1 MKILLL
7 APQPFYSE
15 RGTPIAIYNLA
26 KVLGEA
32 GNEIDL
38 MTFPGGKDLPLVN
51 TRIQRVGKW
60 LPLFGGLPVGFSFRK
75 LVLDGVMLFA
85 TIKACVQQRY
95 DVIHA
100 VEESVFIAIIC
111 ARIKGSKVV
120 YDMDSSM
127 SDQLVERH
135 TWLNA
140 LRAPLDWAEKIAVKR
155 SSRVLAVCQAL
166 ADKALAYGVATP
178 VDILED
184 VSDNQIAGGE
194 GHADDLSALLPQ
206 YPTKALYIG
215 NLEHY
220 QGVGLVLESL
230 AQPGIPDS
238 LGFLVIGGI
247 VQDIEKYQAQARE
260 LGIAERVHFLGP
272 RPVGLLAQFLAQGDI
287 LVSPRLKG
295 VNTPMKIYTYLAAEK
310 PIVATKIAS
319 HTQVLDDDNAYLVEP
334 DATSMALGFQR
345 LVEQPELAQQLAIKA
360 KSDAETRFSFK
371 RFRERLLAI
380 YAQL

>member
-32 GNEIDL
+32 GHMIDL
-38 MTFPGGKDLPLVN
+38 MTFPGGKDLPLDN
-51 TRIQRVGKW
+51 TRIIRVGAW
-60 LPLFGGLPVGFSFRK
+60 VPLFGDLPVGFSFRK
-75 LVLDGVMLFA
+75 LTLDIVMFFA
-85 TIKACVQQRY
+85 AFKACLVERY

-100 VEESVFIAIIC
+100 VEESVFIAILC

-120 YDMDSSM
+120 YDMDSSI

-135 TWLNA
+135 TWLRI
-140 LRAPLDWAEKIAVKR
+140 LKSSLDWAERVAVGR
-155 SSRVLAVCQAL
+155 ADRVLAVCQAL
-166 ADKALAYGVATP
+166 ANKAVAYGSTTP

-184 VSDNQIAGGE
+184 ISDNQIGSSEGE
-194 GHADDLSALLPQ
+194 ADRLDALLPQ
-206 YPTKALYIG
+206 YPNKVLYIG

-247 VQDIEKYQAQARE
+247 PQDIDKYQAQAKA
-260 LGIAERVHFLGP
+260 LGVAECVYFLGP
-272 RPVGLLAQFLAQGDI
+272 RPVGLLEQFLAQGDI

-295 VNTPMKIYTYLAAEK
+295 VNTPMKIYTYLAAGK
-310 PIVATKIAS
+310 PILATNIVS
-319 HTQVLDDDNAYLVEP
+319 HTQVLDDANAYLVEP
-334 DATSMALGFQR
+334 DAASMAAGFQN
-345 LVEQPELAQQLAIKA
+345 LIEQPELALRLAAKA
-360 KSDAETRFSFK
+360 KSDAESRFSFK
-371 RFRERLLAI
+371 HFRERLLVI